1 MQEKIQKWFSR
12 KELEKKEAESYY
24 KKQLLV
30 KAGLIEKNYLKK
42 WEYGAKYDPVK
53 HLYYIEKDVD
63 LDSISDDDY
72 KKIEEY
78 LKTNK
83 TVEENEN
90 VEKPGGIAFFLIGL
104 FLALI
109 GFAMVFNGIFLP
121 DNTYLIYGA
130 ISAFCS
136 IQFFAMQK
144 IINLLIDIY
153 NKMK

>member
-12 KELEKKEAESYY
+12 KELEKKEAEAYY

-83 TVEENEN
+83 TVDEGKND
-90 VEKPGGIAFFLIGL
+90 EKDAGFVFGLIGVL
-104 FLALI
+104 FIFIRFILAVSKS
-109 GFAMVFNGIFLP
+109 MV
-121 DNTYLIYGA
+121 YGLVVA
-130 ISAFCS
+130 ISS
-136 IQFFAMQK
+136 IPFFAIQK